1 MMKVINL
8 ISLLLGPII
17 LQMSL
22 MTDTLTFNP
31 SLVVIVAVIGMVAL
45 LGLALWYSKRET
57 VIFKE
62 EKEQKTKKKSK

>member
-8 ISLLLGPII
+8 ISLIMGPLI

-22 MTDTLTFNP
+22 MTQTLTFNP
-31 SLVVIVAVIGMVAL
+31 SLLIIAVVTGMTAL
-45 LGLALWYSKRET
+45 LGLGLWYSKRET

-62 EKEQKTKKKSK
+62 EKEPKNQEEI